1 MKPEESFSTASVALT
16 PLYMILSDQF
26 TTDYAAHAAQIG
38 ILTREVQALE
48 AISSRIP
55 VETHA
60 SLSYTIQRVQVR
72 HFLLA
77 IDELNATICHAIS
90 AKFTAPAEALSR
102 ISIEMSVNLLFILGD
117 SPHARSKGL
126 LNACIG
132 ARKSRAE
139 KWYRFAAT
147 AGLTSSMN
155 AADEL
160 LRATEFI
167 KSSVI
172 SSEDLPT
179 SPWPQNSREK
189 FKAVGLEESYCT
201 HFQSSSDSV
210 HLLGEDILN
219 HTLAEFSPVEV
230 RKRFFAGIAAEKF
243 SFAIYMLIQAV
254 LFHCEAL
261 LALLKVMGEFKE
273 MAEEVKRIATGVKE
287 FHTQHENDHKRHSS
301 PSES

>member
-1 MKPEESFSTASVALT
+1 
-16 PLYMILSDQF
+16 MILSDQF
-26 TTDYAAHAAQIG
+26 TTNYAAHAAQVG
-38 ILTREVQALE
+38 VLTREVQALA

-72 HFLLA
+72 HFLCA

-102 ISIEMSVNLLFILGD
+102 ISIEMSVNLLFILTD

-126 LNACIG
+126 LDACVE

-139 KWYRFAAT
+139 KWYRYAAK

-155 AADEL
+155 AANDL

-172 SSEDLPT
+172 SSKNSPT

-219 HTLAEFSPVEV
+219 HTLAEFSPVEE
-230 RKRFFAGIAAEKF
+230 RKRFFAGITAEKY
-243 SFAIYMLIQAV
+243 SFAIYLLIQAV
-254 LFHCEAL
+254 LFQCEAL
-261 LALLKVMGEFKE
+261 LALLEAMGDFKDMTE
-273 MAEEVKRIATGVKE
+273 QVERIATGVKD
-287 FHTQHENDHKRHSS
+287 FHMQHENDHKRHSS